1 MQQIYHSNAK
11 TNVHIREQ
19 IAKSKKTNFQL
30 AGQFD
35 VSTQT
40 ISKWRDRKCPQD
52 ISSRPKNI
60 NYALSESE
68 KALIVSIRRST
79 WFPIDEVHEMLLE
92 QNPSITRSS
101 VYRCLCNNNI
111 NKVPTEEKEKVCKFK
126 EYEPGY
132 LHIDV
137 TYFPKLNGQKWYL
150 FVAIDRATRAM
161 FYQLYEN
168 KTAKS
173 AQDFFNKCIEFF
185 PFEITHILT
194 DNGLEFTNR
203 LIKSKKGENCKKN
216 SLFAQRCKEN
226 NVEHR
231 LTKPGTPK
239 TNGMVE
245 RANGVIKS
253 NTILKNEYTNIENM
267 NQEIIKFLIFYNIYR
282 RHGSLRKE
290 LNVKTPLDAVE
301 KWYELKPEIFKE
313 KPFSF
318 KNKILYLQLNNSNL
332 NQQPCET

>member
-1 MQQIYHSNAK
+1 MQ
-11 TNVHIREQ
+11 
-19 IAKSKKTNFQL
+19 
-30 AGQFD
+30 
-35 VSTQT
+35 
-40 ISKWRDRKCPQD
+40 
-52 ISSRPKNI
+52 
-60 NYALSESE
+60 
-68 KALIVSIRRST
+68 
-79 WFPIDEVHEMLLE
+79 
-92 QNPSITRSS
+92 
-101 VYRCLCNNNI
+101 
-111 NKVPTEEKEKVCKFK
+111 
-126 EYEPGY
+126 
-132 LHIDV
+132 
-137 TYFPKLNGQKWYL
+137 
-150 FVAIDRATRAM
+150 
-161 FYQLYEN
+161 
-168 KTAKS
+168 
-173 AQDFFNKCIEFF
+173 
-185 PFEITHILT
+185 
-194 DNGLEFTNR
+194 
-203 LIKSKKGENCKKN
+203 KN

-313 KPFSF
+313 KPCSF
-318 KNKILYLQLNNSNL
+318 KNKILCLQLNNSNL

>member
-1 MQQIYHSNAK
+1 MFLLRPFQNGETGNVRK
-11 TNVHIREQ
+11 TFHLVQR
-19 IAKSKKTNFQL
+19 
-30 AGQFD
+30 
-35 VSTQT
+35 
-40 ISKWRDRKCPQD
+40 ISIMLSQSRK
-52 ISSRPKNI
+52 
-60 NYALSESE
+60 

-203 LIKSKKGENCKKN
+203 LIKSKKGENCKKKL
-216 SLFAQRCKEN
+216 SVRSKMQREQC
-226 NVEHR
+226 R
-231 LTKPGTPK
+231 TP
-239 TNGMVE
+239 
-245 RANGVIKS
+245 
-253 NTILKNEYTNIENM
+253 
-267 NQEIIKFLIFYNIYR
+267 F
-282 RHGSLRKE
+282 
-290 LNVKTPLDAVE
+290 D
-301 KWYELKPEIFKE
+301 
-313 KPFSF
+313 
-318 KNKILYLQLNNSNL
+318 
-332 NQQPCET
+332 